1 MNYFPF
7 TFLKFF
13 GNTKIINYFFSK
25 LIFLYLF
32 TIVVLNLRKFRRAN
46 SIFINSYAFGHS
58 VTETSIFFD
67 QHGLESIC
75 ISIGSKDHRN
85 KYLRFLYI
93 PYTLLN
99 FWLPSI
105 QDINLY
111 QALKKRTHDVVDF
124 QLKESAILKY
134 LIDGDYQIVTRQT
147 LLDSSAIKNLKSVY
161 MLAED
166 SAMKLMSEINLEYKL
181 AQGVEASC
189 SLHYLVQQP
198 SPIFPNMSLRFKKL
212 DQKFQKNL
220 EKLSESN
227 STKPK
232 ICSIVIRKSWKPWSG
247 NGLNSYIET
256 IDYLNEQNYIVNVL
270 GDTDEFISYRKAHN
284 TRTAYYN
291 LDYNLDYRIFQILS
305 ILNSDFCIG
314 DQSGLQA
321 LVHFFNKKHL
331 IINTVP
337 FVQVQHNGVSLPRIW
352 HGSDG
357 EVMSKSKHIKSFL
370 YRIHP
375 KKISHGQLI
384 TANYHDSGTI
394 LKSVMMFVEQIEH
407 TAEIGG
413 LKPNKFIGIDNLAN
427 YSSNSFYSPIIKDFL
442 D

>member
-7 TFLKFF
+7 NFLKFF

-32 TIVVLNLRKFRRAN
+32 TLVILNLRKFKKAT

-67 QHGLESIC
+67 QHGVESIC

-99 FWLPSI
+99 FWLPRI
-105 QDINLY
+105 RDINLY
-111 QALKKRTHDVVDF
+111 HALKKRTHDVLDF
-124 QLKESAILKY
+124 QFKESAILKF
-134 LIDGDYQIVTRQT
+134 LIGGNYQIVTRQA
-147 LLDSSAIKNLKSVY
+147 LLDSSAIKNLMSVY
-161 MLAED
+161 KLTEN
-166 SAMKLMSEINLEYKL
+166 SAIKLISNINLEYKL
-181 AQGVEASC
+181 AQGKEASC

-198 SPIFPNMSLRFKKL
+198 SPIIPNISFKMKKL

-220 EKLSESN
+220 KKLNYSS

-232 ICSIVIRKSWKPWSG
+232 ICSIIIRKSWKPWSG

-256 IDYLNEQNYIVNVL
+256 IDYLNKQNYIVNVL
-270 GDTDEFISYRKAHN
+270 GDIDEFISFRKTHN
-284 TRTAYYN
+284 FRNVYCHS
-291 LDYNLDYRIFQILS
+291 DYNLDDKAFQILS
-305 ILNSDFCIG
+305 INSSSFCIG

-321 LVHFFNKKHL
+321 LVHFFGKKHL

-337 FVQVQHNGVSLPRIW
+337 FVQVQFNAVSLPRIW
-352 HGSDG
+352 FTDDG
-357 EVMSKSKHIKSFL
+357 HMIDKVTHIYDLL

-375 KKISHGQLI
+375 KKLNNNKVMIPR
-384 TANYHDSGTI
+384 YHSSETI
-394 LKSVMMFVEQIEH
+394 RKSVEIFITQIELSGSVGGISP
-407 TAEIGG
+407 TEIIER
-413 LKPNKFIGIDNLAN
+413 NNLAN
-427 YSSNSFYSPIIKDFL
+427 YSVSSFYSPVIDTYFH
-442 D
+442 

>member
-13 GNTKIINYFFSK
+13 GNTKIINYLFSN

-32 TIVVLNLRKFRRAN
+32 TIVVLNLRKFKRAK

-85 KYLRFLYI
+85 KYLRFLYT

-99 FWLPSI
+99 FWLPRI

-111 QALKKRTHDVVDF
+111 HALKKRTHDVLDF
-124 QLKESAILKY
+124 QLKGSAILKF
-134 LIDGDYQIVTRQT
+134 LINGNYQIVPRQV
-147 LLDSSAIKNLKSVY
+147 LLDSSAIKHLKNFY
-161 MLAED
+161 MLSED
-166 SAMKLMSEINLEYKL
+166 SAMKFISEINLEYKL
-181 AQGVEASC
+181 AQGIEASC
-189 SLHYLVQQP
+189 ALHYLVQQP

-220 EKLSESN
+220 EMLSDS
-227 STKPK
+227 SSPKPK

-256 IDYLNEQNYIVNVL
+256 IEYLNNENYIVNIL
-270 GDTDEFISYRKAHN
+270 GDIDEFISFRKTHN
-284 TRTAYYN
+284 FRNVYCHS
-291 LDYNLDYRIFQILS
+291 DYNLDDKIFQILS
-305 ILNSDFCIG
+305 INSSSFCIG

-321 LVHFFNKKHL
+321 LVHFFGKKHM

-337 FVQVQHNGVSLPRIW
+337 FVQVQFDAVSLPRIW
-352 HGSDG
+352 LSDDG
-357 EVMSKSKHIKSFL
+357 QLIDKVTHVDDLL
-370 YRIHP
+370 YRIHSKKLNNGKLISPCYHSP
-375 KKISHGQLI
+375 K
-384 TANYHDSGTI
+384 TI
-394 LKSVMMFVEQIEH
+394 RKSVEIFIKQIEL
-407 TAEIGG
+407 TGSVGGISPAEI
-413 LKPNKFIGIDNLAN
+413 IVRHNLAT
-427 YSSNSFYSPIIKDFL
+427 YSVNSFYSPEIYTYFH
-442 D
+442 